1 MQLRITKGTNMK
13 QPICAVFDKKSG
25 LFDPPFVCRHT
36 AEALREWEVVKKL
49 PETRYGKN
57 PEDYE
62 LRHVGWYD
70 CTCADFESL
79 KPNIQLSA
87 GV

>member
-1 MQLRITKGTNMK
+1 MK

-25 LFDPPFVCRHT
+25 LFDQPFVVRHA
-36 AEALREWEVVKKL
+36 AEATREWEVVKKMAD
-49 PETRYGKN
+49 TKYGKN

-62 LRHVGWYD
+62 LFQIGTWEYATGQFTNEQH
-70 CTCADFESL
+70 T
-79 KPNIQLSA
+79 QLSS